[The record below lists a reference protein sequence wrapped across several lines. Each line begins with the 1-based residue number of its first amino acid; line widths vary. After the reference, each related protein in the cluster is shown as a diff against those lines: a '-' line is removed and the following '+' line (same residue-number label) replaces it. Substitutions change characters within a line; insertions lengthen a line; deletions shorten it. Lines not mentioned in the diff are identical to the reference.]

1 MLANGKIHD
10 RLVTFLLGS
19 PDRYGWWPGR
29 YVLMPDHLHLLV
41 IQTPEAVSLGAWIKA
56 LKAFVAND
64 KFRWQESLFD
74 HLLRSDES
82 ESEKWEY
89 IRQNP
94 VRAGLATDADDWPF
108 AGEIDWSD
116 ERPRRVGTAGA

>member
-1 MLANGKIHD
+1 M
-10 RLVTFLLGS
+10 FLFDS

-41 IQTPEAVSLGAWIKA
+41 MQTPEAVSLGAWIKV
-56 LKAFVAND
+56 LKAFVANGE
-64 KFRWQESLFD
+64 FRWQDSFFD

-94 VRAGLATDADDWPF
+94 VRAGLVTDAEDWPF
-108 AGEIDWSD
+108 AGEIDWND
-116 ERPRRVGTAGA
+116 ERPRRMGAAGA